1 MYQKGLG
8 VDLDYYEAV
17 RWYRKSAE
25 QGNMYGECSLG
36 YMYNY
41 GLGVSQDYDEAIR
54 WYRLA
59 ADQGYKHAR
68 KNLERAERERGW

>member
-1 MYQKGLG
+1 
-8 VDLDYYEAV
+8 
-17 RWYRKSAE
+17 
-25 QGNMYGECSLG
+25 MYGECSLG